1 MENSPVFNVF
11 EEIQNL
17 NLEEKNKAPFT
28 LSAEK
33 VWDIWELAKN
43 FGTLKNG
50 KIIYQKNNLRISLR
64 RNLSSY
70 ILIIGLVLISKKIG
84 FGTMLQYSLS
94 DNVFVFRS
102 KGDKIII
109 FWDSLIS
116 QKQIDDLLM
125 ESWTDE

>member
-70 ILIIGLVLISKKIG
+70 ILITGLVLISKKIG